1 MPRWTDDDGF
11 TLVETLV
18 SIAVI
23 GVVMTSLT
31 AFFTN
36 SLSIGNQQRG
46 KQAAAQ
52 ILDDAMERVRSLKG
66 SGITA
71 GRDQTSSDSQWTGAP
86 TLVRSYLGDMA
97 EVYDSTAATGSG
109 STAPLP
115 TAPLA
120 VTVNGLTFSEN
131 FYIGQ
136 CFQPLDGGACVKAA
150 AQVTDIRL
158 YRVVV
163 QVTWSEKHCP
173 NNGCSLIA
181 TSLISGVSIEPLF
194 NSHVVATPPT
204 VTNPGAQ
211 LGEVGVASTLN
222 PVSSGGS
229 APLIWSATGL
239 PANLQM
245 SSAGVLSG
253 TPATAGIYTVTATA
267 TDVFKLSGTATFT
280 LTVNPAPVLTSPGP
294 QTTVI
299 GDAVTLP
306 LTLTGGTGPFAW
318 IATGLPTGLTL
329 NATTGLISG
338 TPATTGTG
346 NVTVTVTDKFLK
358 TTTATFAWAVIPR
371 PTVTTSLTS
380 YSGTAGTAITP
391 LAMAAT
397 SGTPAYTWTAA
408 NLPPGVTI
416 TSAGL
421 ISGTPVNGTR
431 FITVVTV
438 TDSLG
443 VTATKTFIFNV
454 ATSNPSLIKVT
465 APIADR
471 GDLVN
476 TSVSIPLTAAGGSNT
491 YTWTATGLPTGV
503 TLSGATLTGK
513 PTVAGTYVVT
523 LKAQD
528 TPSKVATMMFV
539 WTVV

>member
-1 MPRWTDDDGF
+1 
-11 TLVETLV
+11 
-18 SIAVI
+18 
-23 GVVMTSLT
+23 
-31 AFFTN
+31 
-36 SLSIGNQQRG
+36 
-46 KQAAAQ
+46 
-52 ILDDAMERVRSLKG
+52 
-66 SGITA
+66 
-71 GRDQTSSDSQWTGAP
+71 
-86 TLVRSYLGDMA
+86 
-97 EVYDSTAATGSG
+97 
-109 STAPLP
+109 
-115 TAPLA
+115 
-120 VTVNGLTFSEN
+120 
-131 FYIGQ
+131 
-136 CFQPLDGGACVKAA
+136 
-150 AQVTDIRL
+150 
-158 YRVVV
+158 
-163 QVTWSEKHCP
+163 
-173 NNGCSLIA
+173 
-181 TSLISGVSIEPLF
+181 
-194 NSHVVATPPT
+194 
-204 VTNPGAQ
+204 
-211 LGEVGVASTLN
+211 
-222 PVSSGGS
+222 
-229 APLIWSATGL
+229 
-239 PANLQM
+239 
-245 SSAGVLSG
+245 
-253 TPATAGIYTVTATA
+253 
-267 TDVFKLSGTATFT
+267 
-280 LTVNPAPVLTSPGP
+280 
-294 QTTVI
+294 
-299 GDAVTLP
+299 
-306 LTLTGGTGPFAW
+306 
-318 IATGLPTGLTL
+318 
-329 NATTGLISG
+329 
-338 TPATTGTG
+338 
-346 NVTVTVTDKFLK
+346 VTDKFLK